1 MKVLP
6 LLPHPHF
13 PSVVAKSQEKQK
25 ALRVLSVATLASLQQ
40 KMGQETEH
48 IWKGF
53 PSQYYEL

>member
-6 LLPHPHF
+6 LLPHPRF
-13 PSVVAKSQEKQK
+13 PPVVATSQGKQR
-25 ALRVLSVATLASLQQ
+25 AWCVLSVATLASLPQ